1 MDTFFRDLRYAVR
14 LLIKSPGF
22 TAVAVLSIALGIGAN
37 TTVFSVINGVL
48 LKSLPFKDPES
59 LVLVWGDVGNE
70 DRLKGRNQLSATDVA
85 DFRTQTTT
93 LEEVSPYMGW
103 NPIMS
108 GDSEAE
114 RIPAIQVGD
123 GFFKVMRG
131 TPMLGRVFSPEEQEE
146 GKEIGRASCRAR

>member
-1 MDTFFRDLRYAVR
+1 METLFRDIRYGLRILSKNPV
-14 LLIKSPGF
+14 F

-37 TTVFSVINGVL
+37 TAVFSVINGVL

-59 LVLVWGDVGNE
+59 LVLVWGDAGNE

-85 DFRTQTTT
+85 DFRSQTTT
-93 LEEVSPYMGW
+93 LEEISTYMGW

-131 TPMLGRVFSPEEQEE
+131 TPLLGRSRNRLSQSNMKVEFWRRSP
-146 GKEIGRASCRAR
+146 S